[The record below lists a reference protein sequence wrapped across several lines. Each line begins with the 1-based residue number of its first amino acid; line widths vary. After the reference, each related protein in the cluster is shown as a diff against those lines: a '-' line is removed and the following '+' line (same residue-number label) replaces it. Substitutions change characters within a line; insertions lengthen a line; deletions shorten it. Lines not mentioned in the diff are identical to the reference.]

1 MTHRLKVAVVGS
13 GIGRHHVDSYQKWPE
28 FFDVR
33 VVCDI
38 NADLA
43 RELAAEKGVPE
54 ASSELAQ
61 VLQRPDLDLIDLCTP
76 SHLHYSQT
84 LEVLAAG
91 KHVICEKPVAG
102 SLQQADELIAAE
114 AAAGRRVMPIFQYR
128 FGHGLQKLRLLRERG
143 VAGRAYLSTSETTWR
158 RRADYYAI
166 PWRGRWQTELGGTL
180 ATHAI
185 HSHDAIAYILGPVRS
200 VAAHVA
206 TLVNPVETDD
216 NVSAS
221 LQMAD
226 GSLVSLSATTGSAR
240 DMSRLL
246 FCFSGLTAMSNLR
259 PYTHTGDDWTFIG
272 DTPEIDATIAAVLAE
287 YEPQPEGMAGQFRRF
302 VTAMETGGP
311 MPVTLAE
318 ARAALE
324 LMTAIYYSARTRT
337 VVDLP
342 LAPDHPLYAGW
353 AP

>member
-1 MTHRLKVAVVGS
+1 VAA
-13 GIGRHHVDSYQKWPE
+13 YQQWPE
-28 FFDVR
+28 HFDVR
-33 VVCDI
+33 VVCDL
-38 NADLA
+38 NEARA
-43 RELAAEKGVPE
+43 REVAGQAGVAEVSTDLD
-54 ASSELAQ
+54 AL
-61 VLQRPDLDLIDLCTP
+61 LRRPDLDLIDLCTP
-76 SHLHYSQT
+76 SYLHYRQT
-84 LEVLAAG
+84 LEALAAG
-91 KHVICEKPVAG
+91 KHVICEKPLAG
-102 SLQQADELIAAE
+102 SLQQADEIIAAE
-114 AAAGRRVMPIFQYR
+114 AAAGRRVMSIFQYR

-143 VAGRAYLSTSETTWR
+143 VAGRAYLTTSETTWR
-158 RRADYYAI
+158 RRAEYYAV

-185 HSHDAIAYILGPVRS
+185 HAHDAIVYLLGPVKS
-200 VAAHVA
+200 VAAHLA

-226 GSLVSLSATTGSAR
+226 GSLASLSATTGAAR

-246 FCFSGLTAMSNLR
+246 FCFSGLTAISNLR
-259 PYTHTGDDWTFIG
+259 PYSHTGDDWSFIG
-272 DTPEIDATIAAVLAE
+272 DTPELDAQIAAVLAD
-287 YEPQPEGMAGQFRRF
+287 YEPQPEGLSGQFRRYI
-302 VTAMETGGP
+302 TALETGGP

-318 ARAALE
+318 ARASLE
-324 LMTAIYYSARTRT
+324 LLTAIYYSARTHT